1 MNGKMLFQLG
11 TLRTEIAGGPYKA
24 KPAGYLGVKMA
35 EEIDL
40 PCEIDIPT
48 RDFQV
53 PSEAL
58 FKRGLV
64 QGIMAIAAGN
74 KLYAGCWGGI
84 GRTGLYLAGMA
95 KVMAEYKKKMHRP
108 SFDPVLYVRGQFL
121 SHAVE
126 TKQQEQYIADLDVS
140 AIVEWWHFTQRVMQ
154 FDPSYEEMERE
165 HLGHPVLKT
174 GVYADST
181 QDAVAERFAENVKND
196 PVLTAQ
202 PSLDEVLDRS
212 VPKGVITHRLEGT
225 LDDSNVD
232 DDLQTFAKR
241 PLRDAV
247 LIEQVGTLEYRVEEL
262 LKVEFQTDNRVRT
275 LEDQAE
281 RLEGCVLA
289 LDSRLDKTE
298 SARAA
303 DLRECIRRNGGHG
316 RKWWQIWK

>member
-181 QDAVAERFAENVKND
+181 RDAVAERFDANIEND
-196 PVLTAQ
+196 PLF
-202 PSLDEVLDRS
+202 
-212 VPKGVITHRLEGT
+212 
-225 LDDSNVD
+225 N
-232 DDLQTFAKR
+232 DDLQTLANTGPVTF
-241 PLRDAV
+241 
-247 LIEQVGTLEYRVEEL
+247 VGDPHEVTPDLADL
-262 LKVEFQTDNRVRT
+262 PNLTNDMTEFNQEMRI
-275 LEDQAE
+275 E
-281 RLEGCVLA
+281 RLEGCVVELSSQLNKLEVA
-289 LDSRLDKTE
+289 RLT
-298 SARAA
+298 
-303 DLRECIRRNGGHG
+303 DLRACHQKHLNQ